1 MSTVHSIL
9 VSSISVLAI
18 AATVNAAELTTNG
31 GFELGDTSGWLS
43 FPTAG
48 STFNISTDTAG
59 SMFAAEIFNNTATS
73 AAVVKQA
80 NIGVG
85 VVNPGDMILITFA
98 AKGSFA
104 NGGVAFAELFSEI
117 AGGGVSNSWLLGNAP
132 LALTD
137 SYKTFN
143 FLVAAG
149 TDVSGGI
156 TLQFAS
162 VTGADAGSVAV
173 LFIDNVSVTVV
184 PAPAS
189 GALLGLVGL
198 VATRRRR

>member
-1 MSTVHSIL
+1 MSTIHAIL
-9 VSSISVLAI
+9 VSSVSVLAI

-59 SMFAAEIFNNTATS
+59 SLFAAEVFNNTSTS

-85 VVNPGDMILITFA
+85 IVNPGDMILITFA

-104 NGGVAFAELFSEI
+104 NGGVAFAELFSEK

-162 VTGADAGSVAV
+162 VAGADAGSVAV

-184 PAPAS
+184 PTPAS
-189 GALLGLVGL
+189 GALLGLAGL